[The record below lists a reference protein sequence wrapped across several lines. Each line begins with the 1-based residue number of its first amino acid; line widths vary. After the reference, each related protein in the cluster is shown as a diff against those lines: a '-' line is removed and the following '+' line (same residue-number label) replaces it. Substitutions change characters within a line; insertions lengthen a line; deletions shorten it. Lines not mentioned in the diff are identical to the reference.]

1 MARPDLGG
9 TVTQL
14 LDGTEGIRSLDNLTV
29 SDTGKVILQEDQG
42 NTPRLSRVWAYDP
55 ETDGLVQ
62 IAQHDPAK
70 FGTETTAA
78 VVPFNQDEESSGV
91 VDVTGIFGKE
101 GGQAF
106 LLDTQA
112 HYPFGVPGSSGRT
125 EIVEGGQLLLMRVD
139 TDAVF
144 A

>member
-1 MARPDLGG
+1 
-9 TVTQL
+9 
-14 LDGTEGIRSLDNLTV
+14 
-29 SDTGKVILQEDQG
+29 
-42 NTPRLSRVWAYDP
+42 
-55 ETDGLVQ
+55 
-62 IAQHDPAK
+62 
-70 FGTETTAA
+70 

-91 VDVTGIFGKE
+91 VDVTGIFGKD

-125 EIVEGGQLLLMRVD
+125 EIVEGGQLMLMRVD
-139 TDAVF
+139 ADAVF